1 MMGMLMRLIAKLLMA
16 ALFGLAMSGTVFAHA
31 GEHHSQNCFVDVGD
45 TRLRLSGYQFQP
57 ELENEHFCRVFPEL
71 GQIIIAVEPLEEGL
85 ENRQIALELLELS
98 SWTDWLLNAEKAF
111 AVIKQQPARQFGAG
125 LVSIQQTIGQRGVY
139 ALKVIM
145 QDDSDHL
152 RHQYFVFLVGVPVKK
167 ILVVLA
173 GLVLLGVG
181 FIWNRKIAA
190 KNNRAA

>member
-1 MMGMLMRLIAKLLMA
+1 MLFMA
-16 ALFGLAMSGTVFAHA
+16 ALFGLVMPEPAFAHA

-57 ELENEHFCRVFPEL
+57 GLENEHFCRVFPEL
-71 GQIIIAVEPLEEGL
+71 GQIIVAVEPLEEGL

-111 AVIKQQPARQFGAG
+111 TVIKQQPAKQFGAG
-125 LVSIQQTIGQRGVY
+125 LVSIQQAIRQRGVH
-139 ALKVIM
+139 ALRVIM
-145 QDDSDHL
+145 QDDSGHL

-167 ILVVLA
+167 ILAILA
-173 GLVLLGVG
+173 GLMLLGLG

-190 KNNRAA
+190 KHSRAT

>member
-1 MMGMLMRLIAKLLMA
+1 MA
-16 ALFGLAMSGTVFAHA
+16 ALFGLVMSEPVFAHA

-57 ELENEHFCRVFPEL
+57 GLENEHFCRVFPEL

-85 ENRQIALELLELS
+85 ENRQITLELLELS

-111 AVIKQQPARQFGAG
+111 AVIKQQPAKQFGAG
-125 LVSIQQTIGQRGVY
+125 LVSIQQTIRQRGVH

-145 QDDSDHL
+145 QDDSGHL

-167 ILVVLA
+167 ILAVLA
-173 GLVLLGVG
+173 GLMLLGLG

-190 KNNRAA
+190 KLSRAT

>member
-1 MMGMLMRLIAKLLMA
+1 MLFMA
-16 ALFGLAMSGTVFAHA
+16 ALFGLVMPEPAFAHA

-57 ELENEHFCRVFPEL
+57 GLENEHFCHVFPEL

-85 ENRQIALELLELS
+85 ENRQITLELLELS

-111 AVIKQQPARQFGAG
+111 AVIKQQPAKQFGAG
-125 LVSIQQTIGQRGVY
+125 LVSIQQTIGQRGVH

-145 QDDSDHL
+145 QDDSGHL

-167 ILVVLA
+167 ILAILA
-173 GLVLLGVG
+173 GLMLLGVG
-181 FIWNRKIAA
+181 FIRNRKIAA
-190 KNNRAA
+190 KLRRAA

>member
-1 MMGMLMRLIAKLLMA
+1 MMVMLTRLIAKLFMA
-16 ALFGLAMSGTVFAHA
+16 ALFGLVMSEPAFAHA

-57 ELENEHFCRVFPEL
+57 GLENEHFCRVFPEL
-71 GQIIIAVEPLEEGL
+71 GQIIVAVEPLEEGL

-111 AVIKQQPARQFGAG
+111 AVIKQQPAKEFGAG
-125 LVSIQQTIGQRGVY
+125 LVSIQQTIGQRGVH
-139 ALKVIM
+139 ALRVIM
-145 QDDSDHL
+145 QDDSGHL

-167 ILVVLA
+167 ILAILA
-173 GLVLLGVG
+173 GLMLLGLG

-190 KNNRAA
+190 KHSRAT

>member
-1 MMGMLMRLIAKLLMA
+1 MMGMLTRLIAKLLMA
-16 ALFGLAMSGTVFAHA
+16 ALFALVVSETVFAHV
-31 GEHHSQNCFVDVGD
+31 GEHHSQNCFVGVGD

-57 ELENEHFCRVFPEL
+57 GLENEHFCRVFPEL

-111 AVIKQQPARQFGAG
+111 AVIKQQPAKQFGAG

-145 QDDSDHL
+145 QDDAGHL
-152 RHQYFVFLVGVPVKK
+152 RQQYFVFLVGVPVKK
-167 ILVVLA
+167 ILAVLA
-173 GLVLLGVG
+173 GLMLLAVG
-181 FIWNRKIAA
+181 FIWNRRIAA
-190 KNNRAA
+190 KHNRAT